1 MADRELLKNLLTQIS
16 SAETEVDR
24 ATLITTLSDSIDE
37 IFTETEQLNTQVTSL
52 NEQVSKYSKLNQD
65 LMIRIGVIGES
76 AQVEE
81 TTAPPEKLSFDDITF

>member
-1 MADRELLKNLLTQIS
+1 MADRELLKNLLTQLS

-24 ATLITTLSDSIDE
+24 ATLITTLSDNINE
-37 IFTETEQLNTQVTSL
+37 MFAETEQLNTQVTSL

-65 LMIRIGVIGES
+65 LMIRVGVIGES

-81 TTAPPEKLSFDDITF
+81 TQEPPQKLSFDDITF